1 MDPELTLDG
10 IDELAGE
17 FLASQQ
23 EGASKEDAA
32 KWPQSSYGVSKA
44 LLNAYTR
51 VQGKELQGRPEGER
65 YAFHSL
71 LAYPPQLTV

>member
-17 FLASQQ
+17 FLAISEQGGFK
-23 EGASKEDAA
+23 ENSKG
-32 KWPQSSYGVSKA
+32 WPQSSYGVSKA

-51 VQGKELQGRPEGER
+51 VLGKKLQEHSDGER
-65 YAFHSL
+65 
-71 LAYPPQLTV
+71 